1 MAKETFPS
9 CFSRWAS
16 FLPCCC
22 LVTKLC
28 PTLCDPTD
36 CSLSGSSVHG
46 ISQARYW
53 GRLPFPSPG
62 DLPDP
67 GIEPASPALQADSLL
82 LSQWGSAPPHPLLPG
97 PLQRQ
102 RHRWGKLHLPQSHWQ
117 EIAPTTVENGAS
129 LDLSGTVCK
138 FPPSPCAYPCTHFLK
153 PESIL
158 CLVLS

>member
-67 GIEPASPALQADSLL
+67 GIEPASPALQADSLR
-82 LSQWGSAPPHPLLPG
+82 LSQWGSAPPPHFYLGLCRDKGTDGANFTFPKVTGRKLLP
-97 PLQRQ
+97 PL
-102 RHRWGKLHLPQSHWQ
+102 WKMELLLTSVVLFVNFLHHPVH
-117 EIAPTTVENGAS
+117 IPAPTS
-129 LDLSGTVCK
+129 
-138 FPPSPCAYPCTHFLK
+138 
-153 PESIL
+153 
-158 CLVLS
+158 